1 MPEDPKKA
9 KLEGLKDDGGA
20 SFELQFN
27 PTKYQVQKALQ
38 WTPTKQ
44 KGANAPP
51 LDFVQGQGRTITMEF
66 ILDDY
71 EDNKETV
78 VKKVEELNK
87 LTLVEPSTSK
97 DAKKQRPPRVKF
109 VWANDHAA
117 FVAVVKSLNITYT
130 LFHETGKP
138 RRATVSLSLQEW
150 PDKPP
155 GQNPTSLGRTDI
167 RTHRVIAG
175 ETLDLIAYNELGAAH
190 RWKYIAELNNLD
202 NPLAIKP
209 GQHLVIAP
217 LS

>member
-1 MPEDPKKA
+1 MALEKARLEALPE
-9 KLEGLKDDGGA
+9 DGGA
-20 SFELQFN
+20 SAVLQFN

-38 WTPTKQ
+38 WTPSKQ

-51 LDFVQGQGRTITMEF
+51 LEFVQGQGRTVSMEF
-66 ILDDY
+66 IIDDY
-71 EDNKETV
+71 EENADSVVNK
-78 VKKVEELNK
+78 VKDLNK

-97 DAKKQRPPRVKF
+97 DASKARPPRVKF
-109 VWANDHAA
+109 IWANEHAD

-130 LFHETGKP
+130 LFHESGKP

-150 PDKPP
+150 PEKPR
-155 GQNPTSLGRTDI
+155 GQNPTSMGSADI
-167 RTHRVIAG
+167 RAHRVIAG
-175 ETLDLIAYNELGAAH
+175 ETLDMIAYNELGAAN

-217 LS
+217 LKW

>member
-1 MPEDPKKA
+1 MGLEKA
-9 KLEGLKDDGGA
+9 KLVIEKDDGGG
-20 SFELQFN
+20 EVILQFN

-51 LDFVQGQGRTITMEF
+51 LDFVQGQGRTVSMEF

-71 EDNKETV
+71 EDDSPGAVADKI
-78 VKKVEELNK
+78 KELNK

-97 DAKKQRPPRVKF
+97 DASKARPPRVQF
-109 VWANDHAA
+109 VWANDHAQ
-117 FVAVVKSLNITYT
+117 FKAVIKSLNVTYT
-130 LFHETGKP
+130 LFHESGKP
-138 RRATVSLSLQEW
+138 RRATVSLSIQEW
-150 PDKPP
+150 PEKPK
-155 GQNPTSLGRTDI
+155 GQNPTSMGSGGI

-175 ETLDLIAYNELGAAH
+175 ETLDLIAYNEYGAAW

-202 NPLAIKP
+202 NPLAIWP

-217 LS
+217 LK

>member
-1 MPEDPKKA
+1 MALEKA
-9 KLEGLKDDGGA
+9 KLEALPEDGGA
-20 SFELQFN
+20 SVVLQFN

-38 WTPTKQ
+38 WTPSKQ

-51 LDFVQGQGRTITMEF
+51 LEFVQGQGRTISMEF
-66 ILDDY
+66 IIDDY
-71 EDNKETV
+71 EQNAESV
-78 VKKVEELNK
+78 VTKVKDLTK

-97 DAKKQRPPRVKF
+97 DAAKARPPRVKF
-109 VWANDHAA
+109 IWANEHAD
-117 FVAVVKSLNITYT
+117 FVAVVKSLNVTYT
-130 LFHETGKP
+130 LFHESGKP

-155 GQNPTSLGRTDI
+155 GQNPTSMGSADI

-175 ETLDLIAYNELGAAH
+175 ETLDMIAYNELGAAY

-209 GQHLVIAP
+209 GQYLVIAP
-217 LS
+217 LR